1 MNSCLHLKGPA
12 CSTSGTLSASFALWT
27 MRSILKITCIGGN
40 RLDSQP
46 VCGSTLIFL
55 GFDCSKLLR
64 MARLACRSFGEKISV
79 KEPKRPSCKFWRYFL
94 SESLVSLASEKNE
107 GELLASVETPP
118 TESSSE
124 SLRVQTNPLLCLKYI
139 NYLPPRCMGKR

>member
-1 MNSCLHLKGPA
+1 MNSCLHLKGPV
-12 CSTSGTLSASFALWT
+12 CSTSGTLSARFALWK
-27 MRSILKITCIGGN
+27 MRTILKFTCIGGS

-46 VCGSTLIFL
+46 VCGSTLIVL

-64 MARLACRSFGEKISV
+64 MAKLACRSFGEKISV

-107 GELLASVETPP
+107 GE
-118 TESSSE
+118 
-124 SLRVQTNPLLCLKYI
+124 
-139 NYLPPRCMGKR
+139 